1 LGEAIMNGRLFSPL
15 LRCFT
20 WLLIALMA
28 VSSGVGEAAAARAKK
43 PAKGPSLP
51 LIRDAEI
58 EGLIRLYSRP
68 VFKAAGL
75 NPSAIRVY
83 IVRNDKINAFV
94 AEGQRMF
101 IHTGL
106 LLRSKTPNQLIGV
119 IAHETGHLAGGHL
132 ARMGNELR
140 KASVQS
146 IIGMLVGVA
155 AMAGGAAAGSN
166 SAAQAGRGIMI
177 GTQGLAQRNFLAY
190 TREMES
196 SADQAALKYLSATEQ
211 SPRGM
216 LDLFQVLANES
227 LASTVNADPYLYS
240 HPMPLERIRNL
251 ERAAHQSPYYE
262 IKDKSGFALRH
273 ALMQAKLVGFIG
285 GAQAVSQRYPA
296 SDITMPARYA
306 RAIATFRR
314 GETANAIPIIDG
326 LIRELP
332 QNPYFWELKGQ
343 ALLEGGQ
350 AKAALAPLHKANE
363 LLPKSGLLQILYA
376 QALLATEERADTTKA
391 LTYLTQA
398 RRAEPDAPD
407 VYTYLAVAYGRQG
420 NIGRAELATAEAAI
434 RRGDSDLASEK
445 AKSAAAQFKQG
456 APEWLRANDILN
468 FIARQKD
475 N

>member
-1 LGEAIMNGRLFSPL
+1 MDERRLSSL
-15 LRCFT
+15 IRCFT
-20 WLLIALMA
+20 WLMVAALA
-28 VSSGVGEAAAARAKK
+28 VTGGGGDAMAARKNKNKAT
-43 PAKGPSLP
+43 GPSLP

-58 EGLIRLYSRP
+58 EGLIKIYSRP

-75 NPSAIRVY
+75 NPNAIRVY

-94 AEGQRMF
+94 AEGQRLF

-106 LLRSKTPNQLIGV
+106 LTRSKTPNQLIGV

-132 ARMGNELR
+132 ARVGNELR

-155 AMAGGAAAGSN
+155 AMAGGAATGANG
-166 SAAQAGRGIMI
+166 AAQAGRGIML

-196 SADQAALKYLSATEQ
+196 SADQAALKYLSATQQ
-211 SPRGM
+211 SPKGM

-251 ERAAHQSPYYE
+251 ERSARQSPSYGRTDNE
-262 IKDKSGFALRH
+262 GLRLRH
-273 ALMQAKLVGFIG
+273 ALMQAKLAGFIG
-285 GAQAVSQRYPA
+285 GAQAVFQRYPA
-296 SDITMPARYA
+296 SDTSLPARYA

-314 GETANAIPIIDG
+314 GDTANAIPIIDG
-326 LIRELP
+326 LIRDLP

-350 AKAALAPLHKANE
+350 ARAALTPLKKANE

-376 QALLATEERADTTKA
+376 QALLATEQPADTAKA
-391 LTYLTQA
+391 LPILTQA

-407 VYTYLAVAYGRQG
+407 VYSYLAVAYGRQG
-420 NIGRAELATAEAAI
+420 DIGRAELATAEAAI
-434 RRGDSDLASEK
+434 RRGDNDLAGEK
-445 AKSAAAQFKQG
+445 AKSAASQFKQG

-468 FIARQKD
+468 FIDRQKD